1 MTALYFSKADIVAN
15 FNTRLIN
22 FPTIIIFLNFAE
34 EVVISTDCKNEG
46 DL

>member
-1 MTALYFSKADIVAN
+1 MTALYFSKVDVVAN
-15 FNTRLIN
+15 FSARLIN
-22 FPTIIIFLNFAE
+22 FPTINIFLNFAE